1 MIVELIV
8 GSIVATVAI
17 QCIGALIVY
26 LQDKKK
32 KVHPS

>member
-1 MIVELIV
+1 MIIELIF

-26 LQDKKK
+26 LRDRNKI
-32 KVHPS
+32 HPS